1 MLRAIVVLLLLGT
14 GVLLAWQQG
23 WLGASLQAP
32 SQQGREPDRLQR
44 QVNPELVRVLSPV
57 AASAALAEAAR
68 SATAAAL
75 VASAQASAAATAPA
89 CLEAGP
95 FATAELPAAQEAM
108 RKTGLPAASWTTVN
122 APRKGVFII
131 YMGRYPDSD
140 IYDRKRDELRRLK
153 IDAQVLKESPDLQP
167 GLVLGRFDDKPAAD
181 AELARLTQRGVRT
194 ARVLA
199 LSTPVT
205 LSNLRLPAASAEQR
219 SRLEGV
225 QLPPGGIGFGP
236 CAVTP
241 ANL

>member
-1 MLRAIVVLLLLGT
+1 MLRAIVVLLLLGN

-199 LSTPVT
+199 LSTAVT
-205 LSNLRLPAASAEQR
+205 LANLRLPAATAEQR
-219 SRLEGV
+219 GRLEGV

-236 CAVTP
+236 CAV
-241 ANL
+241 AGNQ

>member
-1 MLRAIVVLLLLGT
+1 MLRIFVLALLLANGA
-14 GVLLAWQQG
+14 LLAWQQG
-23 WLGASLQAP
+23 WLGAALQP
-32 SQQGREPDRLQR
+32 PTQQDREPDRLKR

-68 SATAAAL
+68 TASVAASE
-75 VASAQASAAATAPA
+75 ASAQASAAASAA
-89 CLEAGP
+89 SCLEAGP

-108 RKTGLPAASWTTVN
+108 RKTGLPATSWTTVN

-131 YMGRYPDSD
+131 YMGRYPDSEVF
-140 IYDRKRDELRRLK
+140 DRKRDELRRLK

-167 GLVLGRFDDKPAAD
+167 GLVLGRFDDKAAAD
-181 AELARLTQRGVRT
+181 AELARMTQRGVRT

-199 LSTPVT
+199 LSAPVT
-205 LSNLRLPAASAEQR
+205 LANLRLPAATAEQR

-236 CAVTP
+236 CAAP
-241 ANL
+241 AGNG